1 MRNQPS
7 GQVSHLAAGAVVLT
21 ARAAALL
28 GRHLQGATS
37 HDLATRAVIADLVR
51 LSRPG
56 HVSRDPYHEFA
67 SGAGESWL
75 TTSQAA
81 HRLGVTPAAV
91 RKRISRGTLPA
102 RFTGHRWLIAAHDI
116 ESDTP

>member
-1 MRNQPS
+1 MRNRPS
-7 GQVSHLAAGAVVLT
+7 GHVSHLQAGAVVLT
-21 ARAAALL
+21 ARAAHLL
-28 GRHLQGATS
+28 ARHLGATLPS
-37 HDLATRAVIADLVR
+37 HDLETRAVVADLIR

-56 HVSRDPYHEFA
+56 HMSRDPYQEFA

-81 HRLGVTPAAV
+81 HRLGISPAAV

-102 RFTGHRWLIAAHDI
+102 RFTGSRWLIATHNL
-116 ESDTP
+116 ER